1 MSFADPLLISCWAS
15 VFAQSSYV
23 TFKSQPMKEQRAPL
37 QLLGNAIALPQ
48 FPQNKTAGGCMSDK
62 VVIISTSLAGRQ
74 ADTEKMTVNQLTL
87 HFLGRHE

>member
-1 MSFADPLLISCWAS
+1 MSFADPLLISYWAS

-23 TFKSQPMKEQRAPL
+23 TCKSQPMKEQRAPL

-48 FPQNKTAGGCMSDK
+48 FPQNKTAGGCLSDK
-62 VVIISTSLAGRQ
+62 AVIIISGRQ